1 MKKKNWIIL
10 LIVGTLSVSLA
21 ACSGGNSEAARKSES
36 DVSASE
42 EIVDTSKDVGASAE
56 GTGGERPPLPQV
68 ALIPIG
74 TMMLEDTEFAVSADQ
89 AAELLPLWKMYRS
102 LVESDTAASLEIDAV
117 LGQIENAM
125 TVDQLQAISEM
136 ELTPEIMQD
145 MMEELGLA
153 PEGTRNDDGATGG
166 FARPGGG
173 IGGGPGGGAPG
184 GRPGGNFGGD
194 LTQEQIATLQ
204 AQREELGGGRNRFS
218 VVFVEALIELLET
231 K

>member
-1 MKKKNWIIL
+1 MKNKYWLSL
-10 LIVGTLSVSLA
+10 LILGTLVVSLA
-21 ACSGGNSEAARKSES
+21 ACSSENPEGASESAS

-136 ELTPEIMQD
+136 ELTPENMQD

-153 PEGTRNDDGATGG
+153 PEGTRNDDGITEG
-166 FARPGGG
+166 FTRPGGG
-173 IGGGPGGGAPG
+173 IGGGPGGGGPG
-184 GRPGGNFGGD
+184 GGSGGNFGGD

-204 AQREELGGGRNRFS
+204 AQREEFGGGQNRFS
-218 VVFVEALIELLET
+218 VAFVEALIELLET

>member
-1 MKKKNWIIL
+1 MKIKYWVSL
-10 LIVGTLSVSLA
+10 LILGTLVVSLA
-21 ACSGGNSEAARKSES
+21 ACSSENPEGASEPAS
-36 DVSASE
+36 DTSASE
-42 EIVDTSKDVGASAE
+42 EIVDPSKDDGASAE
-56 GTGGERPPLPQV
+56 AAGGERPPLPQV

-74 TMMLEDTEFAVSADQ
+74 TLILEDTEFAASADQ
-89 AAELLPLWKMYRS
+89 AAELLPLWKAYRS

-136 ELTPEIMQD
+136 ELTPENMQD
-145 MMEELGLA
+145 MMEELGLT
-153 PEGTRNDDGATGG
+153 PEGTRNDDGATEG

-173 IGGGPGGGAPG
+173 IGGGPGGG
-184 GRPGGNFGGD
+184 PGGNFGGD

-204 AQREELGGGRNRFS
+204 AQREELGDGRNRFS
-218 VVFVEALIELLET
+218 VVFVEALIELLKT